1 MLRKRCAQPPILE
14 RTVKV
19 MARVGDLL
27 IAVVLIA
34 LTLPLMVI
42 VAIAIKLDSP
52 GPVLSK
58 REQWGSQGHKF
69 QMLSCRTASHALHG
83 SNRLSNQPPQFTQ
96 IGAFLYRTRI
106 DSLPQFIN
114 VLSGDL
120 TILGTGWRHSDFAD

>member
-1 MLRKRCAQPPILE
+1 
-14 RTVKV
+14 
-19 MARVGDLL
+19 MARFGDLL

-42 VAIAIKLDSP
+42 VAIAIKLDSL

-69 QMLSCRTASHALHG
+69 QMLRFRTEDHALRA

-96 IGAFLYRTRI
+96 IGAFLYWTRI
-106 DSLPQFIN
+106 DSLPQLIN
-114 VLSGDL
+114 VLCGDL
-120 TILGTGWRHSDFAD
+120 TIIGTGWRHSDFAD